1 MKMVED
7 QTSSC
12 VKFIER
18 KNESNWIKIISGN
31 GCYSFIGMQRSTEAV
46 SLKRIGCLYIDTI
59 AHELLHALGFE

>member
-31 GCYSFIGMQRSTEAV
+31 GCYSFIGMLGSSQSVSLQRS
-46 SLKRIGCLYIDTI
+46 GCLYKGTI
-59 AHELLHALGFE
+59 AHELLHALGFM